1 MWKDLFG
8 LSFHRLQSWIGWQP
22 IAGEMLWL
30 GIAEPLAQWMP
41 RLHKVKRGDHT
52 YIRHEEPHKF
62 GMRLVYKGTFISPV
76 SHKHLLPK
84 ISLTGRS

>member
-41 RLHKVKRGDHT
+41 RLHKVKLVT
-52 YIRHEEPHKF
+52 TLIS
-62 GMRLVYKGTFISPV
+62 GMKSST
-76 SHKHLLPK
+76 
-84 ISLTGRS
+84 SLG